1 MSPPSQPERD
11 RLLVS
16 EIHGE
21 ARLHAS
27 RRELTADEHAAAVA
41 ALRELAAGR
50 GDLLAEVA
58 GIMLGASEG
67 ELDEPLMRQAA
78 ELCRAAGAD
87 EALIP
92 GWIKEGRRRRTEAAR
107 APFGAPRRIR
117 PGQHP
122 PGRGGL
128 AARGDEKLCW

>member
-1 MSPPSQPERD
+1 VSTPSQPERD
-11 RLLVS
+11 RLLVC
-16 EIHGE
+16 EIQAQ
-21 ARLHAS
+21 ARHHAP

-41 ALRELAAGR
+41 ALRDLAAGR
-50 GDLLAEVA
+50 ADLLAEVA
-58 GIMLGASEG
+58 GLTEG
-67 ELDEPLMRQAA
+67 FAEGQPDEALMRKAA

-92 GWIKEGRRRRTEAAR
+92 SWIEEGRRRWAGVGR

-122 PGRGGL
+122 PGRGG
-128 AARGDEKLCW
+128 

>member
-1 MSPPSQPERD
+1 MSTPSQPERD
-11 RLLVS
+11 RLQVS
-16 EIHGE
+16 EIQAE

-27 RRELTADEHAAAVA
+27 RRELTPDEHAAAVA

-50 GDLLAEVA
+50 ADLLAEVA
-58 GIMLGASEG
+58 AIMLGASEG
-67 ELDEPLMRQAA
+67 EQDEPLMRQAA

-92 GWIKEGRRRRTEAAR
+92 GWIEEWRKHRADARR

-122 PGRGGL
+122 PGRGG
-128 AARGDEKLCW
+128 

>member
-1 MSPPSQPERD
+1 MSTPSQPERD
-11 RLLVS
+11 HLQVS
-16 EIHGE
+16 EIHGA
-21 ARLHAS
+21 ARLHGA

-41 ALRELAAGR
+41 ALRELAVGR
-50 GDLLAEVA
+50 ADLLAEVA

-92 GWIKEGRRRRTEAAR
+92 GWIEEGRQRRANARR
-107 APFGAPRRIR
+107 APFGAPQRIR

-122 PGRGGL
+122 PGRGG
-128 AARGDEKLCW
+128 